1 MIVPGFFN
9 DNYFDEMLN
18 NLSGRDSAK
27 PLMRTDVKEL
37 GADYLLEIEMPGF
50 EKDEIHAELEK
61 GYLTISGVHKNKL
74 DDDEKCGKYVRRER
88 YLGKCSRS
96 FYIGENLT
104 QEDVKAKYENGIL
117 TVAFPKDKKPEV
129 EEKKRISIE

>member
-50 EKDEIHAELEK
+50 EKDEIMQ
-61 GYLTISGVHKNKL
+61 NW
-74 DDDEKCGKYVRRER
+74 R
-88 YLGKCSRS
+88 
-96 FYIGENLT
+96 
-104 QEDVKAKYENGIL
+104 
-117 TVAFPKDKKPEV
+117 KDT
-129 EEKKRISIE
+129 